1 VGCPEDIYD
10 MGTHYFDMCGCYAG
24 EAPAEWV
31 IGQIDYR
38 TERRVFGAHAENQ
51 ALASWRYQ
59 GGVFGLIAT
68 GPNAGLVGTTNRLVG
83 TEGVIEVGVHGGPL
97 LRLRRRGSMDW
108 EVVDTGGESLHGP
121 GFYERAIGEAIDA
134 LRSGRESELSACS
147 ALNATEIIFAI
158 HESSRCRGRV
168 DLPLTIADNPLA
180 AMVEAGQVQP
190 SPS

>member
-1 VGCPEDIYD
+1 
-10 MGTHYFDMCGCYAG
+10 MCGFYAG
-24 EAPAEWV
+24 EPPPEWV

-59 GGVFGLIAT
+59 GGVFGLIAS
-68 GPNAGLVGTTNRLVG
+68 GPAADLVSATNRLVG
-83 TEGVIEVGVHGGPL
+83 TEGVIEVCVQDGPR

-108 EVVDTGGESLHGP
+108 EVVDTGGETLHGP
-121 GFYERAIGEAIDA
+121 RFYERAIAEVIDA
-134 LRSGRESELSACS
+134 LRSGRESEPSARR

-158 HESSRCRGRV
+158 YESSRRRGRV
-168 DLPLTIADNPLA
+168 DLPLTISDNPLA
-180 AMVEAGQVQP
+180 ARVDAGQLQP